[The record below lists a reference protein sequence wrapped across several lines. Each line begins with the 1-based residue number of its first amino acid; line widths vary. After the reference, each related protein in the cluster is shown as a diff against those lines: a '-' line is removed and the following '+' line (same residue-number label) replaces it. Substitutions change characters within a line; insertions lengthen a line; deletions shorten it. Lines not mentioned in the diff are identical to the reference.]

1 MKKTKENQ
9 LGITMIALIVT
20 VIVLLILAGISIATL
35 TNEGG
40 IIPKAIQAKKS
51 TNLSG
56 IIEIIELEIS
66 GCIDKRGVLNKEKFK
81 NNIEKNLEGSSV
93 IERNNLLIVKKDDY
107 KIAVNAKTG
116 DVIGKIEV
124 EPEKIVSK
132 TEKNNYSDGINMAT
146 VPKGFTVSGLPDE
159 QIIANGLVIY
169 DIPESEITS
178 VDWNTAQTKYNQ
190 FVWIPVASAEEYQ
203 RNFSFDSYYE
213 NNLTYTPQNSTF
225 TDVGYLPIGIQ
236 PEIDDSV
243 NNEIAERNAVLKYNG
258 FYIARYEIG
267 EEKSKPVS
275 KQNIKLMVIKS
286 QEEFKEIGRK
296 MYGEESENVKS
307 AMCSGIQWDMIM
319 KFVDGKKD
327 GNGNEFNVKASK
339 QDRHTGF
346 SAETGK
352 NVADNVQNIYDLEGN
367 NYEYVAEKNNTSNAY
382 VLRGGA
388 YLYYA
393 DHNASKRNKSNGGR
407 RWMEYFSFGIIH
419 KLI

>member
-9 LGITMIALIVT
+9 LGITLIALIVT

-35 TNEGG
+35 TKEGG
-40 IIPKAIQAKKS
+40 IIAKAIQAKKS

-66 GCIDKRGVLNKEKFK
+66 GSIDNRGVLNKEKFK
-81 NNIEKNLEGSSV
+81 NNIEKNLEGCSV

-107 KIAVNAKTG
+107 KIAVNAITG
-116 DVIGKIEV
+116 EVIGKIEV

-319 KFVDGKKD
+319 QFVDGKKD

-352 NVADNVQNIYDLEGN
+352 NVADKVQNIYDLEGN
-367 NYEYVAEKNNTSNAY
+367 DYEYVAEKNNTSNAY
-382 VLRGGA
+382 VQRGGV

-393 DHNASKRNKSNGGR
+393 DHNASKRGRSNGDR